1 MKTPSLATLALWWAG
16 VGSAITSSPQVES
29 SLLEEIVARGH
40 LRVGTTGSYAPF
52 SHLVANA
59 TENGTSFIGAD
70 IDMAMS
76 LASALGFTSPSPSVV
91 FVPTTF
97 ADLATGAVAG
107 LFDIGMS
114 GVSITLTRALQGVFF
129 SSPVLRVGKVACV
142 RCERAAQGEF
152 ATLASINRPGVKV
165 ATPAGG
171 SNEAFDRAN
180 FPAAEIV
187 VYADNTDIF
196 RALLNETADVVVTD
210 RVEAELWARLHQGVL
225 CAVRPESPYSFE
237 ELGYVLPR
245 DMPWFQFVNTWLHIE
260 QGSGEWN
267 STLQR
272 WMDYAWET

>member
-1 MKTPSLATLALWWAG
+1 MKLPSVVALASWWAL
-16 VGSAITSSPQVES
+16 SKATSISG

-52 SHLVANA
+52 SHLVSNP
-59 TENGTSFIGAD
+59 TENGTRFIGAD
-70 IDMAMS
+70 IDMAIS
-76 LASALGFTSPSPSVV
+76 LASSLGLASSPSSSPAVV

-97 ADLATGAVAG
+97 ADLATGAAAG

-114 GVSITLTRALQGVFF
+114 GVSITLARALQGVFF
-129 SSPVLRVGKVACV
+129 STPVLRVGKVACV
-142 RCERAAQGEF
+142 RCERATKGEF
-152 ATLASINRPGVKV
+152 ATLASIDQPGVKV

-171 SNEAFDRAN
+171 SNEAFDRAH
-180 FPAAEIV
+180 FPAADIV

-196 RALLNETADVVVTD
+196 RALLNGTADVVVTD

-237 ELGYVLPR
+237 ELGYVVPR
-245 DMPWFQFVNTWLHIE
+245 DVVWLQFVNTWLHIQ

-272 WMDYAWET
+272 WMKYPWET